1 VRINLIVACI
11 VMALL
16 LTAVTLPILN
26 KRSADGYDA
35 VTVGDGGSI
44 KGKVV
49 FNGTVPSKRK
59 VVPTKDRE
67 VCGSGVREVD
77 QIMVGPD
84 KSVQE
89 AVVYLAK
96 VEKGKAWPKLAK
108 APEVENLKCDFVP
121 HVQVLP
127 VGDFVVVNSDPVLHN
142 TKSFFDKTPV
152 FNLALPNQGQRITR
166 QIKRTGVMRIECD
179 AHGWMLGWAYV
190 ADNPYY
196 AITPKDGTFTLTDVP
211 PGSYTLVAWQE
222 FTGPVETQVTVKP
235 KEATTVTV
243 ELKK

>member
-1 VRINLIVACI
+1 MRGIAVSASLMVA
-11 VMALL
+11 AAGLL
-16 LTAVTLPILN
+16 GSTLTAQ
-26 KRSADGYDA
+26 AYDA
-35 VTVGDGGSI
+35 VSVTDGGSI

-49 FNGTVPSKRK
+49 FNGTVPPKRK

-77 QIMVGPD
+77 QIVIGGD
-84 KSVQE
+84 KSVAE
-89 AVVYLAK
+89 AVVYLKA

-108 APEVENLKCDFVP
+108 TPEIDNVKCDFNP
-121 HVQVLP
+121 HVMVMP
-127 VGDFVVVNSDPVLHN
+127 AGDLVVVNTDPVLHN
-142 TKSFFDKTPV
+142 TKSFIDKIPI

-166 QIKRTGVMRIECD
+166 PIKKTGIMRVECD
-179 AHGWMLGWAYV
+179 AHGWMLGWVYV

-196 AITPKDGTFTLTDVP
+196 AITAKDGAFTIADVP

-222 FTGPVETQVTVKP
+222 YTGPTETPITVKG
-235 KEATTVTV
+235 KEATSVTV

>member
-16 LTAVTLPILN
+16 LTAVTLPGLAT
-26 KRSADGYDA
+26 RPAAGYDA
-35 VTVGDGGSI
+35 VTVADGGSI

-49 FNGTVPSKRK
+49 FNGAVPSKRK
-59 VVPTKDRE
+59 IVPTKDRE

-84 KSVQE
+84 KGVQE

-96 VEKGKAWPKLAK
+96 VEKGKPWPKPAK

-127 VGDFVVVNSDPVLHN
+127 PGDFVVVNSDPVLHN

-166 QIKRTGVMRIECD
+166 SIKRTGVMRIECD

-196 AITPKDGTFTLTDVP
+196 AITPKDGTFTITDVP
-211 PGSYTLVAWQE
+211 PGNYTLVAWQE

-235 KEATTVTV
+235 KEATAVTV

>member
-1 VRINLIVACI
+1 MNVIAACI
-11 VMALL
+11 LMALL
-16 LTAVTLPILN
+16 LVSMTLPGPAT
-26 KRSADGYDA
+26 RSASGYDA
-35 VTVGDGGSI
+35 VTVADGGSI
-44 KGKVV
+44 RGKVL

-59 VVPTKDRE
+59 IVPTKDRE

-84 KSVQE
+84 KAVQE

-96 VEKGKAWPKLAK
+96 VEKGKPWPKPAK

-127 VGDFVVVNSDPVLHN
+127 PGDFVVVNSDPVLHN

-166 QIKRTGVMRIECD
+166 SIKRTGVMRIECD

-196 AITPKDGTFTLTDVP
+196 AITPKDGTFTITDVP
-211 PGSYTLVAWQE
+211 PGNYTLVAWQE

-235 KEATTVTV
+235 KEATAVTV

>member
-1 VRINLIVACI
+1 MRGIAVSASLMMAAAGLLGVA
-11 VMALL
+11 VSARAYE
-16 LTAVTLPILN
+16 AV
-26 KRSADGYDA
+26 S
-35 VTVGDGGSI
+35 VTDGGSV

-49 FNGTVPSKRK
+49 FNGTIPPKRK
-59 VVPTKDRE
+59 IVPTKDRE

-77 QIMVGPD
+77 QILIGGD

-89 AVVYLAK
+89 AIVYLKA

-108 APEVENLKCDFVP
+108 TPEIDNVKCDFQP
-121 HVQVLP
+121 HVMAMP
-127 VGDFVVVNSDPVLHN
+127 VGDIVVVNTDPVLHN
-142 TKSFFDKTPV
+142 TKSFIERVPI

-166 QIKRTGVMRIECD
+166 PIKKSGIMRVECD
-179 AHGWMLGWAYV
+179 AHGWMLGWVYV

-196 AITPKDGTFTLTDVP
+196 AITTKDGSFTIGDIP

-222 FTGPVETQVTVKP
+222 YTGPTETPITVKA
-235 KEATTVTV
+235 KEAATVNV

>member
-1 VRINLIVACI
+1 MRGIAVSASLM
-11 VMALL
+11 MAAAGLL
-16 LTAVTLPILN
+16 GSAVPAPAYEAA
-26 KRSADGYDA
+26 S
-35 VTVGDGGSI
+35 VTDGGSI

-49 FNGTVPSKRK
+49 WNGIVPPKRK

-77 QIMVGPD
+77 QILIGAD

-89 AVVYLAK
+89 AIVYLKA

-108 APEVENLKCDFVP
+108 TPEIDNVKCDFQP
-121 HVQVLP
+121 HVMVMP
-127 VGDFVVVNSDPVLHN
+127 VGDIVVVNTDPVLHN
-142 TKSFFDKTPV
+142 TKSFIDRVPI

-166 QIKRTGVMRIECD
+166 PIKKSGIMRVECD
-179 AHGWMLGWAYV
+179 AHGWMLGWVYV

-196 AITPKDGTFTLTDVP
+196 AITPKDGAFTITDIP
-211 PGSYTLVAWQE
+211 PGTYTLVAWQE
-222 FTGPVETQVTVKP
+222 FTGPTETPITIKA
-235 KEATTVTV
+235 KEAATITV